1 MKISIAQIQSAAGDI
16 QGNISLHKTW
26 IERAIAQQADFIAF
40 PELSLTAYEP
50 KLARE
55 LAIGRDDLRLEAFQK
70 ISDRSG
76 ITIGLGAPT
85 KSGRGIHISM
95 IVFQPHQGR
104 TVYSKQIL
112 HRDEK
117 PFFVEGQEPLLLTIG
132 GKKVLPAICY
142 ESLQKEHAKHIQAL
156 GSDIYLASVAK
167 PQNGLEKAFAHY
179 REIAEK
185 FSVPVLLT
193 NSIGYCDDFQSAGQS
208 AVWGADGTIKD
219 KLKADTE
226 GLLIWDTET
235 ETVLKQEI
243 PKVYA

>member
-1 MKISIAQIQSAAGDI
+1 MKISIAQIQPAAGDI
-16 QGNISLHKTW
+16 QGNIGLHKTW

-55 LAIGRDDLRLEAFQK
+55 LAIGQDDFRVEEFQK

-132 GKKVLPAICY
+132 DKKVLPAICY

-167 PQNGLEKAFAHY
+167 PQKGIEKAFDHY
-179 REIAEK
+179 REIAAK
-185 FSVPVLLT
+185 FSVSVLLT
-193 NSIGYCDDFQSAGQS
+193 NSIGHCDDFQSAGQS

-235 ETVLKQEI
+235 ETVLKQEA
-243 PKVYA
+243 PKVYS

>member
-1 MKISIAQIQSAAGDI
+1 MKISIAQIQARAGDI
-16 QGNISLHKTW
+16 QGNIGLHKTW

-50 KLARE
+50 KLA
-55 LAIGRDDLRLEAFQK
+55 IGQDDFRLEEFQK

-117 PFFVEGQEPLLLTIG
+117 PFFVEG
-132 GKKVLPAICY
+132 
-142 ESLQKEHAKHIQAL
+142 HH
-156 GSDIYLASVAK
+156 
-167 PQNGLEKAFAHY
+167 
-179 REIAEK
+179 
-185 FSVPVLLT
+185 
-193 NSIGYCDDFQSAGQS
+193 
-208 AVWGADGTIKD
+208 
-219 KLKADTE
+219 
-226 GLLIWDTET
+226 
-235 ETVLKQEI
+235 
-243 PKVYA
+243 